1 MAMLYALAD
10 KFLKGKELEEIKEAI
25 SMTRLGQMIF
35 DDGEKA
41 GIEKGIAAGKE
52 NMLKEK
58 VKKKLQKNKPVSV
71 IAEELEEDEE
81 NIRRIIEKIEAEE
94 AK

>member
-1 MAMLYALAD
+1 MLYALAD

>member
-1 MAMLYALAD
+1 
-10 KFLKGKELEEIKEAI
+10 
-25 SMTRLGQMIF
+25 
-35 DDGEKA
+35 
-41 GIEKGIAAGKE
+41 
-52 NMLKEK
+52 MLKEK

>member
-1 MAMLYALAD
+1 
-10 KFLKGKELEEIKEAI
+10 
-25 SMTRLGQMIF
+25 MTRLGQMIF